1 MSSNY
6 YNYEVKNDT
15 TYEGMPRKRFSLIGL
30 LSKIRNLCFLILLVI
45 LVFTAWP
52 SLHNES
58 YMCFRLIV
66 GLIFNKEIFSLVVS
80 SFIEGFN
87 LQPIARSIE
96 LLVLVVC
103 VWKLIFRGKILA
115 FLRIKSIV
123 MLSLAS
129 YWLYLILFYGLN
141 ITTLPIWDE
150 YASFFIYSPMFCWL
164 YPLGLDV
171 AMRVYAVIIILIA
184 CYLATVI
191 FYGSSVKEGQRLGR
205 DAGMEELGINDVMRR
220 VNPIRKLFLPR
231 PRFYVTDTFS
241 QKAYS
246 SGRNIVIALDV
257 FDEGI
262 EVAQGVIAHEL
273 GHYYH
278 YDTDASLICNV
289 AINTVTFPLMIAT
302 FIARILSHIPF
313 LGIAA
318 GLYGLLLSVFSAIT
332 GIIFN
337 LINLIFYWV
346 DGKWAERRADMFGV
360 DLGYGFGNY
369 LFLSKYTEGFS
380 LRALISGFLDVHPG
394 TRSRCR
400 YIKKRIIRN
409 YGEDYWDSCVAVY
422 GDYYV

>member
-15 TYEGMPRKRFSLIGL
+15 TYEEMPRKRFSLIGL

-171 AMRVYAVIIILIA
+171 AMRVYTVIIILIA

-191 FYGSSVKEGQRLGR
+191 FYGSSVTEGQRLDR
-205 DAGMEELGINDVMRR
+205 DEMEELGINDVMRR

-241 QKAYS
+241 QNAYS

-289 AINTVTFPLMIAT
+289 AINTVTFPLMIVT

-318 GLYGLLLSVFSAIT
+318 GLYGLLLSIFGAIT

-337 LINLIFYWV
+337 LINLIFYWI
-346 DGKWAERRADMFGV
+346 DGKWAERSADMFGV

-369 LFLSKYTEGFS
+369 LFLSKYTAGFS

-394 TRSRCR
+394 TRSRSR
-400 YIKKRIIRN
+400 YIKKRIIR
-409 YGEDYWDSCVAVY
+409 YFGKDYWDSCVAIY

>member
-1 MSSNY
+1 MS
-6 YNYEVKNDT
+6 YNSYNNKIGNEDEH
-15 TYEGMPRKRFSLIGL
+15 EGMPEKRFSLIGL
-30 LSKIRNLCFLILLVI
+30 LSKIKNLCFLILLVI
-45 LVFTAWP
+45 LIFTAWP
-52 SLHNES
+52 SLHTES
-58 YMCFRLIV
+58 YLCFRLIV

-80 SFIEGFN
+80 SFMEGFE

-96 LLVLVVC
+96 LLVLVVS

-129 YWLYLILFYGLN
+129 YWIYLILFYALN
-141 ITTLPIWDE
+141 ITTLPIWSE

-164 YPLGLDV
+164 YPLGLDM
-171 AMRVYAVIIILIA
+171 AMKAYAVIIVLIA

-191 FYGSSVKEGQRLGR
+191 FYGSSVREGQRLDR
-205 DAGMEELGINDVMRR
+205 DDMEELGINDVLRR
-220 VNPIRKLFLPR
+220 VNPIRKIFLPR
-231 PRFYVTDTFS
+231 PRFYATDTFS
-241 QKAYS
+241 QNAYS
-246 SGRNIVIALDV
+246 SGRNIVIALDI

-262 EVAQGVIAHEL
+262 EVARGVIAHEL

-289 AINTVTFPLMIAT
+289 AINTVTFPLMIVT

-318 GLYGLLLSVFSAIT
+318 GLYGLLLSIFGAIT
-332 GIIFN
+332 GTIFN
-337 LINLIFYWV
+337 LINLIFYWI
-346 DGKWAERRADMFGV
+346 DGKWAERSADMFGV

-400 YIKKRIIRN
+400 YIKERIIR
-409 YGEDYWDSCVAVY
+409 YFGEDYWDSCVAVY